1 MFDARGRL
9 LANACR
15 GTRKDIRD
23 AVRAARKAQPEWAA
37 RTAFN
42 RGQIL
47 YRIAELMEGRRDQ
60 FVAEVMDAEGI
71 ARRRATRVVDAAIDR
86 WVWYAGWADKYAQTL
101 GTVNPVNG
109 SYFNFSVPEA
119 TGVVGLIAPEGAS
132 LLGLVSRLAPII
144 VSGNAAVVIASESR
158 PLPAVT
164 LSEVLATSDVPG
176 GVVNLI
182 TGLRRELV
190 QHLAAHMDVNGLDAY
205 GLDPAQAAAIEEL
218 GVENVKRLVRPPSSG
233 SDAVDWL
240 SARQPVPVSH
250 RRVRRDQDG
259 LAPHRG
265 IGLTKGAA
273 PRAAHEWQPKPEPG
287 EHERVPG
294 GDEGCHGAAQQR
306 LHHQVDGERDA
317 KSDEGAGDDH
327 QAVGKEDEV
336 LLVYVPEVNPVI
348 DGGATRRARPIE
360 VASSEAR

>member
-1 MFDARGRL
+1 MAARTPRTKTATRARRASVLERRATQPLATTNGAGTAGERLGVRKTYKLYIGGAFPRTESGRAYEVFDARGRL

-60 FVAEVMDAEGI
+60 FIVEVMDAEGV

-86 WVWYAGWADKYAQTL
+86 WVWYAGWADKYGQTL

-119 TGVVGLIAPEGAS
+119 TGVVGLIAPEGSS

-144 VSGNAAVVIASESR
+144 VSGNTAVVIASESR

-176 GVVNLI
+176 GAVNLI

-205 GLDPAQAAAIEEL
+205 GLEPAQAAAIEEL

-233 SDAVDWL
+233 SDGVDWL
-240 SARQPVPVSH
+240 SERSQSPY
-250 RRVRRDQDG
+250 Q
-259 LAPHRG
+259 
-265 IGLTKGAA
+265 IGEFVEIKTVWHPIGA
-273 PRAAHEWQPKPEPG
+273 
-287 EHERVPG
+287 
-294 GDEGCHGAAQQR
+294 
-306 LHHQVDGERDA
+306 
-317 KSDEGAGDDH
+317 
-327 QAVGKEDEV
+327 
-336 LLVYVPEVNPVI
+336 
-348 DGGATRRARPIE
+348 
-360 VASSEAR
+360 